1 MANDASL
8 WFHGTLA
15 AGSTMTFTA
24 ANTAGPTVD
33 LGSNTVNRTILV
45 ERRIGSISGS
55 TLGIAF
61 VDSLDGTTF
70 SAMPGVTGAGFKP
83 AASSNYASTDA
94 LAPTAAER
102 ITFRTDKRYVRAL
115 YTIGTSGTTVGGV
128 TVVGKILSSGYSG
141 AVGPLDT

>member
-1 MANDASL
+1 MANDNAL

-24 ANTAGPTVD
+24 ASTPGPTVD
-33 LGSNTVNRTILV
+33 LGSSTVNRTILV

-61 VDSLDGTTF
+61 VDSLDNSTF

-94 LAPTAAER
+94 LAPTAPER
-102 ITFRTDKRYVRAL
+102 IVFKTDKRYVRAL
-115 YTIGTSGTTVGGV
+115 FTIGTSGTTVGGV
-128 TVVGKILSSGYSG
+128 SVVGKVLTGAYSG
-141 AVGPLDT
+141 AVGPLDV